1 MTQQERQRIAAGLSG
16 KLSYAEIAR
25 RLDRP
30 TSTISR
36 EISRNGGPGGYRPQQ
51 AQLATVQRAQRGT
64 PVPPRAAEAPS
75 GTLEEEIIEL
85 AVRSG
90 LPRMTARV
98 HVDLLLSEDGRRT
111 AAELTRRLKVS
122 PASVSVAV
130 NFLVEHGYVR
140 RERDPQRRRDIYVV
154 DDDAWYHSI
163 VISSRQ
169 TLEAARRPRR
179 PRRRRTGPRAQ
190 WGSGWPR
197 WARSWNRSAWTC
209 WSRPTDAVASWRDG
223 SEPNRLGRRR
233 TSSCR
238 TSPTPAIWPSGTAG
252 TSGSPLTS
260 TS

>member
-1 MTQQERQRIAAGLSG
+1 MTQQERQRIAAGLTG

-36 EISRNGGPGGYRPQQ
+36 EIARNGGPGGYRPQQ

-64 PVPPRAAEAPS
+64 PAPPRAAGAP
-75 GTLEEEIIEL
+75 GGAMEEEIIEL

-169 TLEAARRPRR
+169 TLEAAQASTAAAQAYGPESPVGQRLAKVGAFLEQVSLDMLESADRCRRLL
-179 PRRRRTGPRAQ
+179 A
-190 WGSGWPR
+190 
-197 WARSWNRSAWTC
+197 
-209 WSRPTDAVASWRDG
+209 
-223 SEPNRLGRRR
+223 
-233 TSSCR
+233 
-238 TSPTPAIWPSGTAG
+238 
-252 TSGSPLTS
+252 
-260 TS
+260 